1 MGKESTEELMLLN
14 CGVEKALESPL
25 DTKEIKPVNPKG
37 NQSWILIRRTHAEA
51 EAQYFGHLMQRTV
64 SLEMTLMLGKIGGR
78 KRGGQQRMGWLDGI
92 TDSMGVSLGELWELV
107 NSGSWW
113 WTGRPGLLWFMG
125 LQRVGHDWVTE
136 LNWKMFLQRAVGVSS
151 WKERPFPLS
160 WGEHTDQISLWFTIY
175 KIEYHWE
182 IELMGLACWFNG

>member
-113 WTGRPGLLWFMG
+113 WTGRPGMLHSMG
-125 LQRVGHDWVTE
+125 SKWVRHNWATE
-136 LNWKMFLQRAVGVSS
+136 LNWKTVGT
-151 WKERPFPLS
+151 RLPFQHS
-160 WGEHTDQISLWFTIY
+160 QHY
-175 KIEYHWE
+175 KK
-182 IELMGLACWFNG
+182 